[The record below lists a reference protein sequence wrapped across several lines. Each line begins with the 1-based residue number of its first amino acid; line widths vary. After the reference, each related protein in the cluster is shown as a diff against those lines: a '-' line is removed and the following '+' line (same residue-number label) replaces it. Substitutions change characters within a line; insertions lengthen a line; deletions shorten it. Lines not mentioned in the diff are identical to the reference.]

1 MKKGIKIICFI
12 LLILGVILFSGSSVT
27 EECATPTDLK
37 SDIIED
43 VSGEFIEPEV
53 EELESIE
60 EISID
65 ELYPNHHIEIKI
77 IQHAHVLG
85 DEVIFG
91 FDLIDYPPGEIT
103 YIEWQYS
110 EDNIEWFP
118 IENENDEILKFIVTK
133 ENCKYWYRVM
143 VSYHYDLNI

>member
-12 LLILGVILFSGSSVT
+12 LLILSVILFSGSSVT
-27 EECATPTDLK
+27 EEYATPTDLK

-43 VSGEFIEPEV
+43 VSDEFIEPEV
-53 EELESIE
+53 EELEPIE

-77 IQHAHVLG
+77 IQYPQVLG
-85 DEVIFG
+85 DEVILG
-91 FDLIDYPPGEIT
+91 FDLIDYPPGKIT

-110 EDNIEWFP
+110 EDNLEWFP
-118 IENENDEILKFIVTK
+118 IEDENDEILKFIITK
-133 ENCKYWYRVM
+133 ENYQLWYRVM

>member
-1 MKKGIKIICFI
+1 MKK
-12 LLILGVILFSGSSVT
+12 ILFYLICIALLFSISFA
-27 EECATPTDLK
+27 ECATPTDLL
-37 SDIIED
+37 STIED
-43 VSGEFIEPEV
+43 ISNEIVEEIEPEQ
-53 EELESIE
+53 EII

-118 IENENDEILKFIVTK
+118 IENDNSEFLKFIVTK
-133 ENCKYWYRVM
+133 ENYKYWYRVM

>member
-1 MKKGIKIICFI
+1 MKK
-12 LLILGVILFSGSSVT
+12 ILFYLICIALLFSISFA
-27 EECATPTDLK
+27 ECATPTDLL
-37 SDIIED
+37 STIED
-43 VSGEFIEPEV
+43 ISNEIVEEIEPEQ
-53 EELESIE
+53 EII

-118 IENENDEILKFIVTK
+118 IENENSEILKFIVTK
-133 ENCKYWYRVM
+133 ENYKYWYRVM